1 MGGSKVGRA
10 PQVEGKMMKTEPSE
24 EELKE
29 NGEKRERGAF
39 SMVLRGRM
47 SPQRKECMVFLVCDG

>member
-1 MGGSKVGRA
+1 MGRA

-29 NGEKRERGAF
+29 TGKKRERGAF
-39 SMVLRGRM
+39 STVLRGRM